1 VDTSTLEK
9 NLFKKGNSKSLPTE
23 KQKDT
28 AVFFCQLLSNLLQ
41 PIWLF
46 RYDSAQKYIFLIGG
60 RDESLEITIYE
71 NGTWEFNQD
80 DET

>member
-1 VDTSTLEK
+1 
-9 NLFKKGNSKSLPTE
+9 LPTE

-28 AVFFCQLLSNLLQ
+28 AIFVCQLLSNLFQ

-46 RYDSAQKYIFLIGG
+46 RYDPVYKHIFLIAG
-60 RDESLEITIYE
+60 REESIEITILE
-71 NGTWEFNQD
+71 NGIWEFNQN